1 MNLHTL
7 NVWAVL
13 VAALSAFLIG
23 GLWFS
28 PVLFGSAWKRANGFA
43 ADPPPA
49 HLQDYL
55 DALRGR
61 AAGYFE
67 VAAQA
72 LPRAERGR
80 NRHLLILAALGL
92 THLRGG
98 APPRGWR
105 LLRDMLLAWR
115 TARRAHP

>member
-49 HLQDYL
+49 GPKGFLI
-55 DALRGR
+55 AI
-61 AAGYFE
+61 
-67 VAAQA
+67 
-72 LPRAERGR
+72 
-80 NRHLLILAALGL
+80 LLSVVMAFNLAMFLNEPSTTL
-92 THLRGG
+92 V
-98 APPRGWR
+98 
-105 LLRDMLLAWR
+105 
-115 TARRAHP
+115 